1 MIKRDDQFA
10 QPLLD
15 PALDSLLVPTMEQ
28 EPAAVQFEN
37 TLRPKLLSEYIG
49 QSLIKKNLT
58 IGMRAAKSRAEPL
71 EHVLLYG
78 PPGLGKTTLASILAQ
93 EMGTNIKI
101 TSGPAL
107 EKQGDIASILTNM
120 KDFEI
125 LFIDEIHRL
134 RPVVEE
140 VLYTAM
146 EDYCLDLMIGKG
158 PSARSMRLSLPRFT
172 LVGATTKLNMLSSPL
187 RSRFGHVFKFE
198 LYSFEDIQDILYRS
212 SRILGC
218 ELSDEA
224 AELLARSSRQTPRVA
239 NRLLRRVRDFA
250 AHSQAEIITAELVHD
265 TLQTLGVDPIG
276 LDRTDIDL
284 LRAIIEKFQ
293 GGPVG
298 LSTLSAA
305 LSEEQETIEDIYE
318 PYLLQLGFLERT
330 ARGRIVTR
338 HGYEHLGIPFTPPL
352 P

>member
-1 MIKRDDQFA
+1 MIGIQ
-10 QPLLD
+10 
-15 PALDSLLVPTMEQ
+15 
-28 EPAAVQFEN
+28 
-37 TLRPKLLSEYIG
+37 
-49 QSLIKKNLT
+49 
-58 IGMRAAKSRAEPL
+58 AAKSRGEPL

-198 LYSFEDIQDILYRS
+198 LYGFEDIQDILYRS

-218 ELSDEA
+218 ELTDEA
-224 AELLARSSRQTPRVA
+224 AELLAHSSRQTPRVA

-250 AHSQAEIITAELVHD
+250 ARRGVETITAELVGE
-265 TLQTLGVDPIG
+265 TLQALGVDPVS

-284 LRAIIEKFQ
+284 LKIIIEKFQ

-330 ARGRIVTR
+330 SRGRIVTK
-338 HGYEHLGIPFTPPL
+338 HAYEHLGIPLTPSL
-352 P
+352 L

>member
-1 MIKRDDQFA
+1 MIGIQ
-10 QPLLD
+10 
-15 PALDSLLVPTMEQ
+15 
-28 EPAAVQFEN
+28 
-37 TLRPKLLSEYIG
+37 
-49 QSLIKKNLT
+49 
-58 IGMRAAKSRAEPL
+58 AAKSRGEPL

-198 LYSFEDIQDILYRS
+198 LYGFEDIQDILYRS

-218 ELSDEA
+218 ELTDEA
-224 AELLARSSRQTPRVA
+224 AELLAHSSRQTPRVA

-250 AHSQAEIITAELVHD
+250 AHRGVETITAELVGE
-265 TLQTLGVDPIG
+265 TLQTLGVDPGG
-276 LDRTDIDL
+276 LDRTEI
-284 LRAIIEKFQ
+284 
-293 GGPVG
+293 
-298 LSTLSAA
+298 
-305 LSEEQETIEDIYE
+305 
-318 PYLLQLGFLERT
+318 YLLK
-330 ARGRIVTR
+330 I
-338 HGYEHLGIPFTPPL
+338 II
-352 P
+352 